1 MSYLTQYTVELD
13 LFEQTLNEQI
23 LFHVSDLLYF
33 RMFHACFIFWNTNLE
48 KIHMFL
54 NQILFETSSEKI
66 LFCIFDSFFLSKYL
80 HVYTDTYSFLDNNI
94 NTSLW

>member
-1 MSYLTQYTVELD
+1 MSCLTQYTVELD

-33 RMFHACFIFWNTNLE
+33 RMFHACFIFWNINLE
-48 KIHMFL
+48 KFHMFL

-66 LFCIFDSFFLSKYL
+66 LFCIFDSFFLTKYL
-80 HVYTDTYSFLDNNI
+80 HMYTDTYSFLDNNI
-94 NTSLW
+94 KTNLW